1 MEVNLWPSRMVSQQM
16 LAGFPLQS
24 QVSGYLYLDPECFPE
39 CEILTDAQIQ
49 YLNCISYVS
58 S

>member
-16 LAGFPLQS
+16 SASSPLWS

-39 CEILTDAQIQ
+39 WESLMEAQTQ
-49 YLNCISYVS
+49 
-58 S
+58 